1 MDNASIQPFLDYI
14 QAEKRYSIHT
24 LQSYGKDL
32 EQFQVFLHL
41 QYALDDVTRA
51 SFAQVRSWIVHL
63 MNEGQSARS
72 VNRKISTLRSYYKF
86 LMKKGKLRSN
96 PTEGVQGPKTPKRN
110 PAFVPATHMN
120 TLLDQL
126 QFPEGYEGQR
136 DRMIIELFYFTG
148 MRLSELIGLKEK
160 DIDTY
165 HQTIRV
171 LGKRNKERLIPM
183 SPVLQ
188 QRLQEYIRL
197 RHETFGSGA
206 EAFLFLTAK
215 GKKMYPKMVYNLV
228 NAALGAVT
236 TVEQKSPHV
245 LRHTFATHMLNN
257 GADINA
263 IKEIL
268 GHASLAA
275 TQVYTHNTLEKM
287 KQVYKKAH
295 PKA

>member
-148 MRLSELIGLKEK
+148 MRLSELIGLKEM